1 VQPILAVG
9 SPQSRWRRPGM
20 KASLMGW
27 HHSQPGNSRTGDR
40 AMAARIDQMTSFTY
54 TTYIHA
60 TPERVWQGL
69 IDPAFTKRYWDPPW
83 RYLQA

>member
-1 VQPILAVG
+1 
-9 SPQSRWRRPGM
+9 M